1 MWKHRVIADKEEA
14 GSVQRLIN
22 TPNTIEQSEINK
34 AKRLL
39 DTNPVM
45 LYHGNQDAA
54 MIPVFGQGKRN
65 NDYGQGFY
73 TTPDK
78 ELGKEWAYSGFTKCE
93 CGYLHSY
100 CLDKTGL
107 EILDLT
113 KLDSMHWLAELLQ
126 HRRIDLDLDEDA
138 DMIVSDRIEQFLAKY
153 KLNTDK
159 YDLIIGYR
167 ADDKYFSYAD
177 SFVRMELY
185 RESLD
190 KALRL
195 GNLGLQVFFKS
206 EKAFER
212 LHESAHNCEIVD
224 KKYRNFYLKRD
235 QDAREQFLAIRREDR
250 LRNLQKGHT
259 ILDVLAENKEVGK

>member
-1 MWKHRVIADKEEA
+1 M
-14 GSVQRLIN
+14 QRLIK
-22 TPNTIEQSEINK
+22 TPNTIEQSEINQ

-54 MIPVFGQGKRN
+54 MIPVFGQGKSN

-78 ELGKEWAYSGFTKCE
+78 ELGKEWAYSGFTKGE

-100 CLDKTGL
+100 YLDKTGL

-126 HRRIDLDLDEDA
+126 HRRIDLDLDEDV

-212 LHESAHNCEIVD
+212 LHEAAHDCEIVD